1 MSQTLVDLL
10 RYSPRDSSTPRRLAT
25 LALLPL
31 FLPPQIGKR
40 DALYFFGTKSRYL
53 SSTVETLLEYERDE
67 PLDDGK
73 VVKKESTLN
82 LALCQL
88 AGDFDRESNLTLN
101 RFFCTRHTSVIS
113 TGSLKLDLALG
124 IGGLPRGR
132 IVEIFG
138 KEASGKTTLALHIVK
153 EAQKIGGCCAY
164 FDVENA
170 LNPSFAESIGINT
183 GNLLIARPD
192 SAENSLSIVNTLV
205 NSGSVDVIVVD
216 SVAALVPK
224 CELDGIIDLNSED
237 VQSRLMTQA
246 LRKIHD
252 SLSRSKTLVIFVNQ
266 VRANLRSNQ
275 SVGEK
280 NEVACGGNALKF
292 YAAIRM
298 RISRKGLLQT
308 EDKITG
314 VGISVQIV
322 KNKLAPS
329 MKKATLDIQFGK
341 GICHEA
347 EILEMASL
355 HGIILRE
362 GGGYWIKGSFFKD
375 QAEAEHFLSEN
386 STVADELVNNLRSQL
401 FEMPE
406 YGA

>member
-1 MSQTLVDLL
+1 MRCLKPFSIYSAIL
-10 RYSPRDSSTPRRLAT
+10 RAIRLPASVRNARSP
-25 LALLPL
+25 
-31 FLPPQIGKR
+31 PPFPIP
-40 DALYFFGTKSRYL
+40 A
-53 SSTVETLLEYERDE
+53 VETLLEYERDE

-82 LALCQL
+82 LALCRL
-88 AGDFDRESNLTLN
+88 A
-101 RFFCTRHTSVIS
+101 VQ
-113 TGSLKLDLALG
+113 
-124 IGGLPRGR
+124 GR

-237 VQSRLMTQA
+237 
-246 LRKIHD
+246 
-252 SLSRSKTLVIFVNQ
+252 